1 MNPVTNP
8 YAPGAGTQPP
18 ALIGRDELLVQFD
31 VLLARTAR
39 GAPGKSLIPNG
50 LRGVGKTVL
59 LNRFVDKAE
68 EFKAHVAYIEAP
80 ETGNLRAML
89 STRLR
94 QLLMKLDRVGAV
106 SAKVREAMR
115 ALQSFTISAGDTG
128 VPSIE
133 FGLREHGVAD
143 SGVLAEDL
151 TDLLVSVGEAAA
163 DRRTL
168 VMIAID
174 EVQYLTEIEFAA
186 IITAIHRTT
195 QLKLPVLFVGTGLPQ
210 VLALAGNAKSYAER
224 LFDFPRVGS
233 LSDADAKAAIKKPAQ
248 EQSVVFTDQAL
259 DEIVSVTKGYPYFIQ
274 EWAYEAWNHAERS
287 PIALSDIVKIRDVV
301 RNKLDKGFFSV
312 RLDRLSPSEK
322 RYLRAM
328 AALGQGPHRSGDIA
342 LRYGTRVETCAP
354 IRSQLIKKGMVYS
367 PSHGDTAFTVP
378 LFDEFMCRAIPNES
392 DMRPR
397 NEIK

>member
-1 MNPVTNP
+1 MNPVRNP

-18 ALIGRDELLVQFD
+18 ALIGRDELLAQFD
-31 VLLARTAR
+31 ILLARTAR

-68 EFKAHVAYIEAP
+68 EFGAKVAYIEAP
-80 ETGNLRAML
+80 ETGNLRALL
-89 STRLR
+89 SGRLR
-94 QLLMKLDRVGAV
+94 QLLGKLDRIGAV
-106 SAKVREAMR
+106 SSKVRDAMH
-115 ALQSFTISAGDTG
+115 ALKGFTLSTSAEGM
-128 VPSIE
+128 PSIE
-133 FGLREHGVAD
+133 FGLRDGVAD

-174 EVQYLTEIEFAA
+174 EVQYLNEEEFAA
-186 IITAIHRTT
+186 IITAVHRTT
-195 QLKLPVLFVGTGLPQ
+195 QLKLPILFVATGLPQ
-210 VLALAGNAKSYAER
+210 VMALAGNAKSYAER
-224 LFDFPRVGS
+224 LFEFPRVGS
-233 LSDADAKAAIKKPAQ
+233 LSATDAKAAIKKPAQ

-259 DEIVSVTKGYPYFIQ
+259 DEIVAVTKGYPYFIQ
-274 EWAYEAWNHAERS
+274 EWAYEAWNHSATS
-287 PIALSDIVKIRDVV
+287 PIALSDIHKIGRIVQD
-301 RNKLDKGFFSV
+301 KLDKSFFSV

-328 AALGQGPHRSGDIA
+328 AGLGHGPHRSGDIA

-378 LFDEFMCRAIPNES
+378 LFDEFMCRAIPNEAEP
-392 DMRPR
+392 RPR
-397 NEIK
+397 SEIK